1 MKKIN
6 FLINQTFLFL
16 IFKYI
21 TYFIQFILVYYLAI
35 KLDLYYF
42 GVWSFIL
49 LILSYFQ
56 IFNLGI
62 SNSTAVLLIKHK
74 QSAEMSNKYISN
86 GFLLILLLN
95 ATLIFLG
102 ILFYFL
108 GSTYLEKFDIKNQ
121 LIFIVTIAILFHL
134 NSFFMT
140 VFRIKNFLGQ
150 ITFFQ
155 FIIPFLTLLS
165 ALFLQGKTL
174 LYTLI
179 SIYLLGHLIS
189 FFIFKKSNLI
199 KITLKKIINKNILL
213 NIIKKGI
220 FLFLFNFTFQ
230 LLLISMRSI
239 VSLFFSVND
248 FGVFSFSFQVS
259 NSILLLFEGFI
270 FLIFPKIIDKFIT
283 ESNLS
288 SIKLIND
295 ISICY
300 SVAISLTVYLSL
312 IFFPFAISIFPK
324 YNDAL
329 LGLNIA
335 SIAILFQSKLMG
347 FNAFLISKNKEKL
360 IFLYTFLALILNII
374 IGLII
379 VLILK
384 LSFNWI
390 YLSLIFTYFFL
401 SICYSYSTF
410 KILKNNYSLIEAIK
424 HSANYKMFLPVFSA
438 FFVFNN
444 ISHNFNLL
452 LFLPFLL
459 FVILNLKE
467 IFKML
472 RLIVV
477 FLNNPDI
484 LKINSN

>member
-1 MKKIN
+1 M
-6 FLINQTFLFL
+6 INQTFLFL

-21 TYFIQFILVYYLAI
+21 TYFVQFILVFFLAI

-62 SNSTAVLLIKHK
+62 SNSIAVLLIKHK
-74 QSAEMSNKYISN
+74 KSEEMSNKYISN
-86 GFLLILLLN
+86 GVFLTLLLN
-95 ATLIFLG
+95 ASLIIFG
-102 ILFYFL
+102 MLFYFL
-108 GSTYLEKFDIKNQ
+108 GSTYLEKYDIKNQ
-121 LIFIVTIAILFHL
+121 LIFIIMIAIFFHL

-165 ALFLQGKTL
+165 ALFFEGKTL

-179 SIYLLGHLIS
+179 FVYLLGHFIS
-189 FFIFKKSNLI
+189 FLIFTKSNLI
-199 KITLKKIINKNILL
+199 KITLNNIIDKNILIS
-213 NIIKKGI
+213 IIKKGI
-220 FLFLFNFTFQ
+220 FLFLFNFTFH
-230 LLLISMRSI
+230 LLIISIRSI

-270 FLIFPKIIDKFIT
+270 FLIFPKIVDKFIIG
-283 ESNLS
+283 SNSS

-295 ISICY
+295 VSTCY
-300 SVAISLTVYLSL
+300 SVAISITVYLSL
-312 IFFPFAISIFPK
+312 LIFPFAISIYPK

-329 LGLNIA
+329 MGLNIA

-360 IFLYTFLALILNII
+360 IFTYTFFALLLNII
-374 IGLII
+374 TGLII
-379 VLILK
+379 VLILE

-390 YLSLIFTYFFL
+390 YLSLIITYFFL

-424 HSANYKMFLPVFSA
+424 YSFSYKMILPVFSA
-438 FFVFNN
+438 FFVFTDNYQKF
-444 ISHNFNLL
+444 NFFLL
-452 LFLPFLL
+452 IPFLL
-459 FVILNLKE
+459 FVILNHKE
-467 IFKML
+467 IFKMF

-477 FLNNPDI
+477 FLKNPGI

>member
-1 MKKIN
+1 MSSEFFLFHFK
-6 FLINQTFLFL
+6 FLIQFYYYSKVLF
-16 IFKYI
+16 
-21 TYFIQFILVYYLAI
+21 
-35 KLDLYYF
+35 
-42 GVWSFIL
+42 
-49 LILSYFQ
+49 
-56 IFNLGI
+56 
-62 SNSTAVLLIKHK
+62 
-74 QSAEMSNKYISN
+74 
-86 GFLLILLLN
+86 
-95 ATLIFLG
+95 
-102 ILFYFL
+102 
-108 GSTYLEKFDIKNQ
+108 
-121 LIFIVTIAILFHL
+121 
-134 NSFFMT
+134 
-140 VFRIKNFLGQ
+140 
-150 ITFFQ
+150 
-155 FIIPFLTLLS
+155 
-165 ALFLQGKTL
+165 
-174 LYTLI
+174 
-179 SIYLLGHLIS
+179 
-189 FFIFKKSNLI
+189 
-199 KITLKKIINKNILL
+199 
-213 NIIKKGI
+213 
-220 FLFLFNFTFQ
+220 
-230 LLLISMRSI
+230 
-239 VSLFFSVND
+239 
-248 FGVFSFSFQVS
+248 
-259 NSILLLFEGFI
+259 

-283 ESNLS
+283 GSNLP

-312 IFFPFAISIFPK
+312 IFFPFAISIYPK

-360 IFLYTFLALILNII
+360 IFTYTFLALILNII

-424 HSANYKMFLPVFSA
+424 HSTNYKMILPVFSA

-444 ISHNFNLL
+444 NYHNFNLL

-467 IFKML
+467 IFKMF

>member
-1 MKKIN
+1 M
-6 FLINQTFLFL
+6 INQTFLFL

-21 TYFIQFILVYYLAI
+21 TYFIQFILVFYLAI

-62 SNSTAVLLIKHK
+62 SNSIAVLLIKHK
-74 QSAEMSNKYISN
+74 KSEEMSNKYISN
-86 GFLLILLLN
+86 GFFLILLLN
-95 ATLIFLG
+95 ALLVVLG

-108 GSTYLEKFDIKNQ
+108 GSTYLEKYDIKNQ
-121 LIFIVTIAILFHL
+121 LIFIVTIAIFFHL
-134 NSFFMT
+134 NSFYMT
-140 VFRIKNFLGQ
+140 VFRIKNFLFQ

-165 ALFLQGKTL
+165 AFFFDTKTL

-179 SIYLLGHLIS
+179 FVYLLGHFIS
-189 FFIFKKSNLI
+189 FFIFTRSNI
-199 KITLKKIINKNILL
+199 VNVVLKNIIDKQILL
-213 NIIKKGI
+213 NIISKGI
-220 FLFLFNFTFQ
+220 FLFLFNFLFQ
-230 LLLISMRSI
+230 LLLISLRSI
-239 VSLFFSVND
+239 IGYFFSVHD

-270 FLIFPKIIDKFIT
+270 FLIFPKIIDKFNT
-283 ESNLS
+283 GSDFDSE
-288 SIKLIND
+288 KLINNFS
-295 ISICY
+295 ISY
-300 SVAISLTVYLSL
+300 SVAISLTVYISL
-312 IFFPFAISIFPK
+312 FFFPFFISLYPK
-324 YNDAL
+324 YYEAL

-360 IFLYTFLALILNII
+360 LFFYTLLALILNVI

-379 VLILK
+379 IVIFK
-384 LSFNWI
+384 LSYNWI
-390 YLSLIFTYFFL
+390 YLSLILTYIFL
-401 SICYSYSTF
+401 SICYSYSSF
-410 KILKNNYSLIEAIK
+410 KILKNNYSLIKAIK
-424 HSANYKMFLPVFSA
+424 YSINLKMILPVFSA

-444 ISHNFNLL
+444 NYHNFNLL

-467 IFKML
+467 IFKMF

-477 FLNNPDI
+477 FLNNPAI